1 MNFFGHAAVAS
12 WRAANPATALGAML
26 PDLAGMCRA
35 RLASVRD
42 EDIASGVALHH
53 HTDAVFHDLTGF
65 VELCRH
71 ASKRL
76 QGLGVARGAARATA
90 HVAVE
95 LFLDG
100 ALLDDDAACQLY
112 LAAIA
117 LAPEQD
123 QTIAWQAADHITR
136 WQELCKRL
144 TRYGLPHG
152 YREPGD
158 VAQRITWILE
168 RRPRLA
174 LRGDEPAIV
183 RQEMPALRDRVVAG
197 AGDLFAAL
205 RAAL

>member
-1 MNFFGHAAVAS
+1 
-12 WRAANPATALGAML
+12 ML

-35 RLASVRD
+35 RVAAVSDD
-42 EDIASGVALHH
+42 EIAAGVALHH
-53 HTDAVFHDLTGF
+53 HTDAVFHELTGF

-76 QGLGVARGAARATA
+76 QSRGVSRGAARATA

-100 ALLDDDAACQLY
+100 ALLDDQAACQLY

-123 QTIAWQAADHITR
+123 QAITWKAEEHPTR

-144 TRYGLPHG
+144 IRYGLPHG
-152 YREPGD
+152 YREPD
-158 VAQRITWILE
+158 EVAQRLVWILE

-183 RQEMPALRDRVVAG
+183 RQEMPALRERVVAETG
-197 AGDLFAAL
+197 ALVAAL